1 MDDVVQGGWVYIM
14 TNRPDGTLYVGVTYD
29 LLRRAWEHRAGLVE
43 GFTKRYRLTR
53 LVYFERHEEIGSAI
67 KRERA
72 MKHWS
77 RAWKVNLIL
86 AANPYWVDLYD
97 RLA

>member
-1 MDDVVQGGWVYIM
+1 MKYWVYIM
-14 TNRPDGTLYVGVTYD
+14 ASPGGTLYIGSTSELVK
-29 LLRRAWEHRAGLVE
+29 RAWQHKSGAFE
-43 GFTKRYRLTR
+43 GFTKQYALKR

-67 KRERA
+67 QREQN

-77 RAWKVNLIL
+77 RAWKVNRIL
-86 AANPYWVDLYD
+86 AANPYWGDPYD